1 MNIKTVK
8 KYLLSCFLL
17 TIPVLVWNIVFANK
31 LPKDFQPEV
40 FSKDIPAFVK
50 YGENIS
56 RVIVFMFTALM
67 PLSISGKAQ
76 KQGILIYTGG
86 ILLYFCSWLALIY
99 FPYSGWSNSAA
110 GFMAPAYTP
119 LFWLIGIG
127 LTGNSFYFKLPYKR
141 WLFISASVIFLIFH
155 NFHAVTIYLRTHG

>member
-1 MNIKTVK
+1 MNIKIVK

-17 TIPVLVWNIVFANK
+17 TIPVLLWNIVFANK

-56 RVIVFMFTALM
+56 RIAVFMITVFM
-67 PLSISGKAQ
+67 PLSISEKIQ
-76 KQGILIYTGG
+76 KQGILIYITG
-86 ILLYFCSWLALIY
+86 ILLYFGSWLELIY
-99 FPYSGWSNSAA
+99 FPYSGWSNSIA

-119 LFWLIGIG
+119 LLWLIGIG
-127 LTGNSFYFKLPYKR
+127 ITGNSFYFKLPYKR
-141 WLFISASVIFLIFH
+141 WFFISASVIFLIFH
-155 NFHAVTIYLRTHG
+155 NFHAITIYLRTH